1 MWQHEINVQGP
12 YDFERVLDRMSLDPL
27 VSMDKAALRLSLP
40 FESEQKQAVHI
51 TFTGSKA
58 EPSFNIAGQTDQ
70 KEAIQFVQ
78 RVLQLERGLH
88 EIHEHFKESTLKA
101 IFNEHAGTPLV
112 LEPSPYSCLLK
123 SVIHQQLNMSFAATL
138 TERFVKN
145 FGEQVDNVWFYPD
158 PETVAEIPIERLRDM
173 QFSQRKAEYLIGIGE
188 KLSSGELDLIE
199 LSKKDDEE
207 VIKELVK
214 IRGIGP
220 WTAQSVLLFGFGRMD
235 IFLPADIGIQNA
247 LKKHF
252 QLNEKPALDE
262 MEKWQ
267 QDWRPYSSYASL
279 YLWRSIETGK

>member
-1 MWQHEINVQGP
+1 MWQHEIHVQGP

-40 FESEQKQAVHI
+40 FRGADKQAVHI
-51 TFTGSKA
+51 TFTGSRA
-58 EPSFNIAGQTDQ
+58 EPSFKIEGKSDQ
-70 KEAIQFVQ
+70 QAAILFVQ
-78 RVLQLERGLH
+78 RVLQLERGLRD
-88 EIHEHFKESTLKA
+88 IHEHFKGSTLKT
-101 IFNEHAGTPLV
+101 IFEEHAGTPLV

-138 TERFVKN
+138 TERFVTT
-145 FGEQVDNVWFYPD
+145 FGEQVDNVWFYPEPD
-158 PETVAEIPIERLRDM
+158 TVADISIERLRDM

-188 KLSSGELDLIE
+188 KLSSGELDLSA
-199 LSKKDDEE
+199 LSEKDDET

-252 QLNEKPALDE
+252 QLDEKPALDE

>member
-1 MWQHEINVQGP
+1 MWQQEISVQGP
-12 YDFERVLDRMSLDPL
+12 YDFVRVLERMTLDPL
-27 VSMDKAALRLSLP
+27 VEMDKTALRLSLP
-40 FESEQKQAVHI
+40 FEHECKQAVHI
-51 TFTGSKA
+51 TSTGNVQN
-58 EPSFNIAGQTDQ
+58 PSFLIKGKHDQ
-70 KEAIQFVQ
+70 EAAVQFVK

-88 EIHEHFKESTLKA
+88 DIDQHFKTSTLKA
-101 IFNEHAGTPLV
+101 IFEEHAGTPLV
-112 LEPSPYSCLLK
+112 LEPSPYSCLVK

-138 TERFVKN
+138 TERFVKT

-158 PETVAEIPIERLRDM
+158 PETVSNLPVETLREL

-188 KLSSGELDLIE
+188 KIVSGELDLIE
-199 LSKKDDEE
+199 LSGKDDEE
-207 VIKELVK
+207 VIKQLVK

-252 QLNEKPALDE
+252 QLDEKPALDE

-267 QDWRPYSSYASL
+267 KDWRPYSSYASL

>member
-27 VSMDKAALRLSLP
+27 VVMDQQALRLSLP
-40 FESEQKQAVHI
+40 FEYQKKQAVHI
-51 TFTGSKA
+51 TFTGSKT
-58 EPSFNIAGQTDQ
+58 EPSFKIEGTADQ
-70 KEAIQFVQ
+70 SEALQFVQ

-88 EIHEHFKESTLKA
+88 DIHDHFKESTLKT
-101 IFNEHAGTPLV
+101 IFEAHAGTPLV
-112 LEPSPYSCLLK
+112 LEPSPYSCLVK

-138 TERFVKN
+138 TERFVKT
-145 FGEQVDNVWFYPD
+145 FGEQVDGVWFYPD
-158 PETVAEIPIERLRDM
+158 PETVASIPVETLRDM

-188 KLSSGELDLIE
+188 KISSGELDLSA
-199 LSKKDDEE
+199 LSEKDDET

-252 QLNEKPALDE
+252 QLDEKPALNE

-267 QDWRPYSSYASL
+267 KDWRPYSSYASL

>member
-27 VSMDKAALRLSLP
+27 VVMDQQALRLSLP
-40 FESEQKQAVHI
+40 FEYQKKQAVHI
-51 TFTGSKA
+51 TFTGSRT
-58 EPSFNIAGQTDQ
+58 EPSFKIEGKADQ
-70 KEAIQFVQ
+70 SEAVQFVQ

-88 EIHEHFKESTLKA
+88 DIHEHFKESTLKT
-101 IFNEHAGTPLV
+101 IFEEHAGTPLV

-138 TERFVKN
+138 TERFVKT
-145 FGEQVDNVWFYPD
+145 FGEQTDGVWFYPD
-158 PETVAEIPIERLRDM
+158 PENVAAIPVEKLREM
-173 QFSQRKAEYLIGIGE
+173 QFSQRKAEYLIGIGV
-188 KLSSGELDLIE
+188 KISSGELDLTA
-199 LSKKDDEE
+199 LSEKDNDE

-252 QLNEKPALDE
+252 QLDEKPALDE
-262 MEKWQ
+262 METWLE
-267 QDWRPYSSYASL
+267 DWRPYASYASL

>member
-1 MWQHEINVQGP
+1 MWQHEINVKGP
-12 YDFERVLDRMSLDPL
+12 YDFERVLDRMSLDPI
-27 VSMDKAALRLSLP
+27 VVMDQKELRLSLP
-40 FESEQKQAVHI
+40 FEYQEKQALHI

-58 EPSFNIAGQTDQ
+58 EPSFKIEGKADQ
-70 KEAIQFVQ
+70 SEAIQFVQ

-88 EIHEHFKESTLKA
+88 DIHEHFQESTLKA
-101 IFNEHAGTPLV
+101 IFEEHAGTPLV

-138 TERFVKN
+138 TERFVKT
-145 FGEQVDNVWFYPD
+145 FGEQVDQVWFYPD
-158 PETVAEIPIERLRDM
+158 PETVAAIPIEHLRDM

-188 KLSSGELDLIE
+188 KVSSGELDLAE
-199 LSKKDDEE
+199 LSEKDDEE

-252 QLNEKPALDE
+252 QLDEKPALDE